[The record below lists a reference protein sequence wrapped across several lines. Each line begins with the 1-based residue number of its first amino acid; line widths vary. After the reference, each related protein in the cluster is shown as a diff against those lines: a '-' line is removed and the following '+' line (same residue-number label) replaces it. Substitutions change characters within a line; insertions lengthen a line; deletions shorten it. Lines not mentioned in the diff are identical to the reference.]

1 MKSKPFLALLLSV
14 CVLLPALAQ
23 TKPATTTQP
32 QKPADDKDDDVVRIT
47 TNLVQIDV
55 SVTKDGKVVPN
66 LTADDFEI
74 YEDGRKQAITSF
86 AFVSNVPNT
95 PAQPPPTKAKVNPT
109 DVVPFSPLRREE
121 PRRIIAF
128 IVDDLGLSAES
139 MGQVRKQLRKFITE
153 QLQPNDLI
161 AIMRT
166 GSELGAL
173 QQFTND
179 RRLLSRAVDRL
190 RWNICSRAGISV
202 LPRFTNDRFEMDPH
216 FNCGGNYGGTMNA
229 MRSTL
234 EALAQLPGRK
244 SMVVL
249 SDSMPIEDQELIIDG
264 QARPYA
270 FRNYS
275 FFLHKIAEKAIR
287 SSVVIYSIDTQGLQY
302 TGLTAADSIP
312 ITRANM
318 NTITN
323 QIMSS
328 RSNLLFTRRQG
339 GDLISRQTG
348 GFQIRN
354 SNSFELDRILQ
365 DQSGYY
371 LLGYRPT
378 DETFNRRFH
387 HIKAKVK
394 RSGMTIRTRFGFFG
408 VSEEE
413 ATTPV
418 RRMYR
423 NPTNLALMSPFR
435 EQDIEI
441 NLTSF
446 FVHDKAAGS
455 TVRSFLY
462 IDPKGM
468 TLEAVNGRRH
478 GEMELHGALFGDN
491 GFVAEQLTS
500 RVTLNISESNYEQA
514 LRNGMV
520 LPIDMPARRPGT
532 YQVRIVAR
540 DKANSKIGSA
550 GQFVDVPDLRKKQLA
565 VSGIILGKAP
575 DSSTGNVEETIQ
587 RPGARSF
594 EPNSNLHFV
603 FMMYNA
609 ANAGSLVME
618 ARLFRDGKMVYSG
631 PEVPLAVGNQ
641 ADPNRVLVHGAT
653 SLSADLEVGD
663 YYLQVVITDISKK
676 KKPVLAVQW
685 NDFEIVK

>member
-32 QKPADDKDDDVVRIT
+32 QKPANDKDDDVVRIT
-47 TNLVQIDV
+47 TNLVQIDAV
-55 SVTKDGKVVPN
+55 VTKDGKVVPN

-74 YEDGRKQAITSF
+74 YEDGRKQVITSF
-86 AFVSNVPNT
+86 AFVSNVTTAPT
-95 PAQPPPTKAKVNPT
+95 QPLSPKAKGKTT
-109 DVVPFSPLRREE
+109 DAVPFIPLKRED

-128 IVDDLGLSAES
+128 VVDDLGLSAES
-139 MGQVRKQLRKFITE
+139 MSQVRKQLRKFITE

-161 AIMRT
+161 AIIRT

-190 RWNICSRAGISV
+190 RWNICSRAGTSV
-202 LPRFTNDRFEMDPH
+202 LPRFTSDRFEMDPE
-216 FNCGGNYGGTMNA
+216 FNCGGNYGNTMNA

-234 EALAQLPGRK
+234 DALAQLPGRK

-270 FRNYS
+270 VRNYS
-275 FFLHKIAEKAIR
+275 FWLQKIAEKAIR
-287 SSVVIYSIDTQGLQY
+287 SSVVIYSVDTQGLQY

-312 ITRANM
+312 MTRANM

-328 RSNLLFTRRQG
+328 RSNLMFRRRQG
-339 GDLISRQTG
+339 GDLIAKQTG

-354 SNSFELDRILQ
+354 SNSFELDRIVQ

-394 RSGMTIRTRFGFFG
+394 RSGMSIRTRFGFFG

-413 ATTPV
+413 ATPMQ
-418 RRMYR
+418 RIYR

-455 TVRSFLY
+455 TVRSFIY

-468 TLEAVNGRRH
+468 TLDAVNGRRQ

-491 GFVAEQLTS
+491 GFVAEQLS
-500 RVTLNISESNYEQA
+500 SKVTLNISESNYEQA
-514 LRNGMV
+514 MRNGMV
-520 LPIDMPARRPGT
+520 LPIDMPVKRPGS

-540 DKANSKIGSA
+540 DKATAKIGSA
-550 GQFVDVPDLRKKQLA
+550 GQFVDVPDLRKKRVA

-575 DSSTGNVEETIQ
+575 ETSSQDVEQTIQ

-609 ANAGSLVME
+609 AGAGSLVME
-618 ARLFRDGKMVYSG
+618 AKLFRDGKVVYSG
-631 PEVPLAVGNQ
+631 PEVPIAFGNQ
-641 ADPNRVLVHGAT
+641 PDLNRLLVHGTAP
-653 SLSADLEVGD
+653 LSADLEVGD
-663 YYLQVVITDISKK
+663 YYLQVVITDNSSKK
-676 KKPVLAVQW
+676 KTALAVQW
-685 NDFEIVK
+685 MDFEIVK